1 MNTQNGDGSWNG
13 YSSWNSWLSTGWYIV
28 ILQAT
33 VFPVEVQVDVPDCAC
48 DGTGYTVSVNYSVER
63 FPATGSLNVYED
75 TVLFASVPLVD
86 FQGSATAT
94 FPVVSDTPGT
104 HVWKAILEVTGGGIS
119 VTSEDS
125 DSLNVCETPK
135 VSGIPDQVGPFQ
147 PFDLD
152 DNLTYGGGLP
162 VTWSVSGVPTDW
174 TVTIDADNVVTV
186 MAPDGALPA
195 DLTFIASI
203 ECCTGV
209 LCSGSDTA
217 TFTPNRPPE
226 CSMATPSQGTIWPPN
241 NKFVPIT
248 VLGVTDPDG
257 DAVTISIDKIFQDEP
272 LDTFGDG
279 NFTPDG
285 KGVGTAT
292 AEVRAERSGT
302 KKVPGNGRFYHIY
315 FTATDLYGLSCS
327 GEVKAAVPHD
337 QNKTPIDGGPLYDS
351 TTP

>member
-1 MNTQNGDGSWNG
+1 MD
-13 YSSWNSWLSTGWYIV
+13 
-28 ILQAT
+28 
-33 VFPVEVQVDVPDCAC
+33 VQIEAPECAC
-48 DGTGYTVSVNYSVER
+48 DGAGCDVKFTYTVER
-63 FPATGSLNVYED
+63 FVVDGTLKVYED
-75 TVLFASVPLVD
+75 GVLIDTVTLTGFTGEATYTCNVP
-86 FQGSATAT
+86 A
-94 FPVVSDTPGT
+94 DTPGA
-104 HVWKAILEVTGGGIS
+104 HVWTAELDVTPTGGG
-119 VTSEDS
+119 TPGHAEDEAAVK
-125 DSLNVCETPK
+125 VCETPK

-147 PFDLD
+147 TFDLD
-152 DNLTYGGGLP
+152 DFLTYGGGLP
-162 VTWSVSGVPTDW
+162 VTWTASGVPDDW
-174 TVTIDADNVVTV
+174 TVTMDADNVVTV
-186 MAPDGALPA
+186 VAPGGASPA
-195 DLTFIASI
+195 DITFTASI

-209 LCSGSDTA
+209 LCSGRDTA

-226 CSMATPSQGTIWPPN
+226 CSMAAPSLGTIWPPN

-257 DAVTISIDKIFQDEP
+257 DAVTISINKIFQDEP

-302 KKVPGNGRFYHIY
+302 KKVPGDGRFYHIY
-315 FTATDLYGLSCS
+315 FTATDPYGLSCS